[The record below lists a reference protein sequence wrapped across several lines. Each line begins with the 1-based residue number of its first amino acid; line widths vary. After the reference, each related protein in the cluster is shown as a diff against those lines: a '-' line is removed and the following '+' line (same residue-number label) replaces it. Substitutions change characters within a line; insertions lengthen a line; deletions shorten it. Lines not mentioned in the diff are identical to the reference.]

1 MLFRSTVKIGRV
13 EKMSKSKKNTI
24 PPSAIIERFG
34 ADTARWFIL
43 SDNPPERDMEWTEE
57 GVMAT
62 SRYLQRLYRLVLTVS
77 QQVPVLVVLPDTF
90 SENADQLRRLTHR
103 TIVAVTESLD
113 NFAMNVAIARL
124 RELTNALADA
134 EKKSGE
140 PGMDFARREAAMMLS
155 RLSSPL
161 IPHMAEE
168 MMSHL
173 FEDHKLLAE
182 SEWPKADE
190 ALLTATKVV
199 IAVQIK
205 GKLRG
210 TIEVAPDMEKEKII
224 QLAQQEKTVSK
235 FLEGKTVLK
244 TIYVPN
250 KIVNFVVNG

>member
-1 MLFRSTVKIGRV
+1 
-13 EKMSKSKKNTI
+13 MSKSKKNTI
-24 PPSAIIERFG
+24 PPSVIIERFG

-57 GVMAT
+57 GIIAT
-62 SRYLQRLYRLVLTVS
+62 SRYLQRLYRLVITIAQEVS
-77 QQVPVLVVLPDTF
+77 LSVNLPETL
-90 SENADQLRRLTHR
+90 SENADQLRRMTHR
-103 TIVAVTESLD
+103 TIVAVTEALD

-134 EKKSGE
+134 GKNAQEV
-140 PGMDFARREAAMMLS
+140 GMNFARREAAVMLC

-168 MMSHL
+168 MMSY
-173 FEDHKLLAE
+173 FFDHHQLLAC
-182 SEWPKADE
+182 SDWPKAE
-190 ALLTATKVV
+190 ENLLTATKVV

-210 TIEVAPDMEKEKII
+210 IIEVVPDMDKDMII
-224 QLAQQEKTVSK
+224 HLALQERTVAK
-235 FLEGKTVLK
+235 FLEGKTILK

-250 KIVNFVVNG
+250 KIVNFVVSG